1 MMEWCSTSRVRKHV
15 ALSAMGGMMKML
27 HAWCVDVDGV
37 VLVGTMVT
45 LVTMAPTKA
54 REEHSQCDVISSR

>member
-1 MMEWCSTSRVRKHV
+1 M